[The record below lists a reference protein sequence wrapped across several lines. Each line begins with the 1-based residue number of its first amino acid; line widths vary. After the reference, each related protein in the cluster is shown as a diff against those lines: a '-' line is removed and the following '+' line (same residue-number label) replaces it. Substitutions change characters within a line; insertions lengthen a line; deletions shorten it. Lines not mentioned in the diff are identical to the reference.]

1 MCEEEERMKFYKK
14 LYTGKSIKNP
24 ALVKWKL
31 KHNAG
36 QIKIFVIALAPGDD
50 LLEIYHCAFL
60 QQKFYKKYPPFIV
73 GIAGSYDE
81 ALDLAASVVEE
92 VYANTGGYAVKD
104 YIISKK

>member
-1 MCEEEERMKFYKK
+1 MKFYKK
-14 LYTGKSIKNP
+14 LYIGKTIKKP

-31 KHNAG
+31 AHGAG
-36 QIKIFVIALAPGDD
+36 QLKIYVITLAAGND

-81 ALDLAASVVEE
+81 AVSLVTEIVEE

-104 YIISKK
+104 YIMSKM